1 MNIYVITVA
10 TKIPYQKKTYTGL
23 KTHTHL
29 EPLSPS
35 LVIIVVGWYG
45 RPLAAAVGTGAGHSQ
60 EFCK

>member
-10 TKIPYQKKTYTGL
+10 TKILYKKKHTWGL
-23 KTHTHL
+23 RHICV
-29 EPLSPS
+29 LSPS

-45 RPLAAAVGTGAGHSQ
+45 GPLAAAVGGTGAGHSH